1 MFVCYGTGYVRVH
14 DKDTGAYIGTLIPH
28 LPGFD
33 GGGGQVDAAYGMTA
47 TLRSNGEYVVL
58 TENAGGNHI
67 IMMRW
72 RPAS

>member
-1 MFVCYGTGYVRVH
+1 MRHVQLTIRWPSPVYARTN
-14 DKDTGAYIGTLIPH
+14 
-28 LPGFD
+28 
-33 GGGGQVDAAYGMTA
+33 VDAAYGMTA

-72 RPAS
+72 RPSP